1 MSLGHPVP
9 RIACTLALAGLL
21 LGPSGLP
28 ANSQQTSPLAGGP
41 AATGLQ
47 HPDGGRL
54 QAQYEAP
61 NQVVEVPLG
70 PIDMRMATARMA
82 TGARVQPTLPEGY
95 TLGSG
100 STGHMTGTGL
110 RARAAAA
117 PADPSAADATEK
129 YITIFPL
136 AYRDVPLAK
145 GSDYLTI
152 VTGEGKL
159 IATRK
164 RGLPATVNATQPSN
178 AARDAVTAA
187 LQTAG
192 PQFTAIN
199 PETVNAQLQIWVD
212 EKQNGNLAWTF
223 VIAAP
228 SLTEPAARRYW
239 VSAVGQPRVL
249 NWESKV
255 FHNHSGV
262 VSGNVW
268 ATTPLHPTEN
278 RGLQQLEVKRGSD
291 GGVQFTGPDGR
302 YGFTAPSANAE
313 IKARLRGPG
322 FDVQAQSGPTME
334 MAHTGPSTPP
344 LHINFGASGDDQL
357 AQVTAFYWANVARN
371 MTRNI
376 LGPLELA
383 GLPVRTSLAGQC
395 NAYWNGSSINFFKA
409 GGACPNMAY
418 ADVVLHEYGHGID
431 AAKGGILDGGYSEGF
446 GDAVAILGTR
456 QSCVGRNFFGSGTCL
471 RKADEVILWPPA
483 PTDGV
488 HAQGRRY
495 AGFVWE
501 LIQQLKQS
509 FSEDD
514 AFTIAGRLVFAA
526 AAANPSSIPDAV
538 HLSFLADDT
547 DGNLTNGTPHF
558 RALANAADSRK
569 IPRPADPLVAGGAV
583 AASAHFS
590 WTPAKVVSTN
600 SNILQTTIH
609 LDRPGKVHMSAN
621 TSARSASPLSFRSGL
636 FNASDP
642 NTMWSNSLREVS
654 VPAANQWVNLST
666 KVAVDLPAGSHT
678 VYWKI
683 WISTGTITLSGGT
696 LTVEG
701 FEPPGGPTAVS
712 LAEPTRPSM
721 AATTLEGTTTA
732 TDRLGQSITQSK

>member
-1 MSLGHPVP
+1 MSYHRPVV
-9 RIACTLALAGLL
+9 RGTCTIALAGLL
-21 LGPSGLP
+21 LGPTGLP
-28 ANSQQTSPLAGGP
+28 ANTQQTSPLAGGQ
-41 AATGLQ
+41 AATGLRQ
-47 HPDGGRL
+47 ADGSRL

-61 NQVVEVPLG
+61 NQAVDVPQG
-70 PIDMRMATARMA
+70 PVSARIATARLA
-82 TGARVQPTLPEGY
+82 GAARVQPSLPDGF

-100 STGHMTGTGL
+100 STSHMTGAGL

-117 PADPSAADATEK
+117 DQGAGDATEK
-129 YITIFPL
+129 FISLFPL
-136 AYRDVPLAK
+136 AYRDIPMSK

-159 IATRK
+159 VATRK
-164 RGLPATVNATQPSN
+164 RGLPTSVDATQPSN
-178 AARDAVTAA
+178 AAREAVTAA
-187 LQTAG
+187 LQAAG
-192 PQFTAIN
+192 PQFAGIN
-199 PETVNAQLQIWVD
+199 PETVNPQLQIWVD
-212 EKQNGNLAWTF
+212 ETQKGNLAWTF

-239 VSAVGQPRVL
+239 VSAVGPPRVL
-249 NWESKV
+249 NWESEI
-255 FHNHSGV
+255 FHNHTGF
-262 VSGNVW
+262 VSGNIW
-268 ATTPLHPTEN
+268 ATTPLQPTEN
-278 RGLQQLEVKRGSD
+278 RGLQQLEVTRSTD
-291 GGVQFTGPDGR
+291 VIFTGANGR
-302 YGFTAPSANAE
+302 YGYTSPSPSGSAE
-313 IKARLRGPG
+313 IKARLRGPA
-322 FDVQAQSGPTME
+322 FVVESQSGPTME
-334 MAHTGPSTPP
+334 NARTGPPSPP
-344 LHINFGASGDDQL
+344 LDINFGASGDDQL
-357 AQVTAFYWANVARN
+357 AQVTAFYWANVARS
-371 MTRNI
+371 MAQNI
-376 LGPLELA
+376 LAPSDLA
-383 GLPVRTSLAGQC
+383 ALPVRTSLAGSC

-456 QSCVGRNFFGSGTCL
+456 QSCLGRDFSGPGTCL
-471 RKADEVILWPPA
+471 RPANELILWPPA
-483 PTDGV
+483 PTEGV

-509 FSEDD
+509 YSDD
-514 AFTIAGRLVFAA
+514 EAYAIAGRLVFAA

-547 DGNLTNGTPHF
+547 DGNLANGTPHF

-583 AASAHFS
+583 ASSAHFS
-590 WTPAKVVSTN
+590 WTPAKVVSTD

-609 LDRPGKVHMSAN
+609 LDRPGKVHVSAN

-636 FNASDP
+636 YNAPAP
-642 NTMWSNSLREVS
+642 NAMWSNSLRDIS
-654 VPAANQWVNLST
+654 IPAANQWVNFST
-666 KVAVDLPAGSHT
+666 KIAVDLPAGSHT
-678 VYWKI
+678 IFWKI

-701 FEPPGGPTAVS
+701 FEPASGPMALS
-712 LAEPTRPSM
+712 LAEPTTSSM
-721 AATTLEGTTTA
+721 PATGAQEGVTTA